1 MRWAVVLAG
10 GSGTRFWPLST
21 PENPKQLLPLA
32 GSTSTAE
39 ESIDRLSGLIPRERI
54 LVVTGAALAA
64 RIRDRL
70 NIPAANILVEP
81 RAASTAPA
89 LIWATSEA
97 QRRDPEA
104 EVLSLH
110 ADWAIGDGSAFRR
123 TADMALATARQHQC
137 LVTVGVVPS
146 RPETGYGYIVPG
158 PPLGSDG
165 ARMVARF
172 SEKPD
177 AATALDLMAAG
188 ALWNSGLFAW
198 TAERLMVEVEAHTP
212 EIASHLPSLRAGEVE
227 RFFREVTPISI
238 DVGLLE
244 RSSAVAV
251 VSGAFAWDDV
261 GTWQALARV
270 RPKDPNGNVIVGGAF
285 MHDSEDCIVWS
296 DRDTVVLSGVQDLI
310 VVQAN
315 GRILV
320 MPTERA
326 ASMKELLDNL
336 PPEIRDIP
344 S

>member
-39 ESIDRLSGLIPRERI
+39 ESIDRLTGLIPRERI
-54 LVVTGAALAA
+54 MVVTGAGLATQ
-64 RIRDRL
+64 IQERL
-70 NIPAANILVEP
+70 NFPRTNILVEP

-89 LIWATSEA
+89 LIWATLEA

-110 ADWAIGDGSAFRR
+110 ADWAVGDSAAFRR
-123 TADMALATARQHQC
+123 TADTALTIARQHDC

-158 PPLGSDG
+158 PSLGDG

-198 TAERLMVEVEAHTP
+198 TAERLLAEVEAHTP
-212 EIASHLPSLRAGEVE
+212 EVAPHLPALRAGEVE

-244 RSSAVAV
+244 RSASVAV
-251 VSGAFAWDDV
+251 VSGAFAWDDI
-261 GTWQALARV
+261 GTWQALTRV
-270 RPKDPNGNVIVGGAF
+270 RPKDTNGNLAVGNAF
-285 MHDSEDCIVWS
+285 LHESEDCIVWS
-296 DRDTVVLSGVQDLI
+296 DRDTVVLSGVRDLI

-320 MPTERA
+320 MPSERA
-326 ASMKELLDNL
+326 ASMKQLLDAL
-336 PPEIRDIP
+336 PPEIRDVH